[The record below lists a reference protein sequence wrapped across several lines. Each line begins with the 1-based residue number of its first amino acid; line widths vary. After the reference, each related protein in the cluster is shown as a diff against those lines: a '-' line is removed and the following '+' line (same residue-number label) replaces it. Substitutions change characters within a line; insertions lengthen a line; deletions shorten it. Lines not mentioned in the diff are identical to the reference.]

1 MHVNPCHYTPP
12 FAPLLWEHSL
22 SILSKKTHIVDVQHA
37 AHVTMRGMKVNHI
50 VTLDVSMPI
59 FVCCRSMLS
68 YRVCNR
74 GLRNRLAGVLASLGV
89 HEQGNDES
97 VKTYGGC

>member
-1 MHVNPCHYTPP
+1 
-12 FAPLLWEHSL
+12 
-22 SILSKKTHIVDVQHA
+22 
-37 AHVTMRGMKVNHI
+37 
-50 VTLDVSMPI
+50 
-59 FVCCRSMLS
+59 MLS